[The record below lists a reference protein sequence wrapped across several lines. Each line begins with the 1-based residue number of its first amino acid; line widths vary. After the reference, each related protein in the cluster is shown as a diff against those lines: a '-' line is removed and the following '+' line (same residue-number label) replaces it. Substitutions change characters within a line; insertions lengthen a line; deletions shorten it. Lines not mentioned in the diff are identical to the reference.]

1 MIKKIKEIKNL
12 AVFKSFDWDSNLR
25 DKGNNVINFK
35 PINIL
40 YGRNYS
46 GKTTLSRILRSLE
59 VGEISDKYENPEFL
73 VSFEDGEDISQS
85 KLTEHQR
92 KIRVFNEDFI
102 KENLKFISN
111 PEDSVLPFAI
121 LGGNSSLETE
131 ITDLKKELGNEEEE
145 KETGLYLDYKK
156 AKEQLKISQDNFG
169 RESKKLNAQLSD
181 KATDRKVGIK
191 YQPAKFGDQNYSISK
206 LEKDIKSVQ
215 KEDFQRIGNNKSK
228 ELLILLEE
236 KIKPVIPHPQFH
248 KTKLDEILIQTKELL
263 ERKVGNSDKITELV
277 KDSILNRWVKEGK
290 KLHENKLQECAFC
303 GNEISDERW
312 EKLDKHFD
320 EESDKLESEID
331 QLIRSI
337 DLEKEQ
343 LDNYLEIDKNKFY
356 SKFDKKLEQ
365 LERIKIGIISSAQNE
380 FDLLKKDLEER
391 KNDILNPKK
400 ITAFTISAKR
410 LIWLENLYNKLRT
423 ESNSYS
429 SSLKKDQLQAQEDLR
444 LKEVA
449 DFLETIKYD
458 EELETINELESIF
471 ETDKANKIAILNKI
485 EALKTLILDKQR
497 LMNDEEKGALKVN
510 EFLNNFFGHEFLTL
524 QAVEHPDEHEE
535 KKIKFEIIRDGKK
548 AHHLSE
554 GECSLIA
561 FCYFMAKLDDVETKG
576 TKPIIW
582 IDDPISS
589 LDSNHI
595 FFVYSLI
602 NSEIIVNDKFEQI
615 FISTHNLDF
624 LKYLKRLPKALK
636 KEFSHYFLIT
646 RENDESKICDMP
658 KYLKDYV
665 TEFNFLFH
673 QIYQCAKTD
682 SDTAEHSLFYNF
694 ANNTRKFLEA
704 FLFYKYPNAV
714 ERDDKLKRFFGD
726 NNQAASMTDRINN
739 EYSHLE
745 GLFERS
751 MTPIDVP
758 EMKKTAQFILNKIEE
773 KDQEQYE
780 ALLKSIGVEEVQSA

>member
-1 MIKKIKEIKNL
+1 MIKKIKLIKNL

-25 DKGNNVINFK
+25 DKGNTVINFK

-59 VGEISDKYENPEFL
+59 VGEISNKYENPEFL

-85 KLTEHQR
+85 NLTEHQR

-131 ITDLKKELGNEEEE
+131 ILDLKKELGIDEEE

-215 KEDFQRIGNNKSK
+215 KEDFQRIGNNQSK

-236 KIKPVIPHPQFH
+236 KIKTAIPDPKLH
-248 KTKLDEILIQTKELL
+248 KTKFDIILIQTKELL
-263 ERKVGNSDKITELV
+263 ERKVGDSNKITELV

-312 EKLDKHFD
+312 KKLDKHFD

-337 DLEKEQ
+337 DLEKEH
-343 LDNYLEIDKNKFY
+343 LDYYLEIDKNEFY
-356 SKFDKKLEQ
+356 SKFDNKLEQ
-365 LERIKIGIISSAQNE
+365 LERIKIDIISRVQNE

-400 ITAFTISAKR
+400 ITAFTTSANR

-471 ETDKANKIAILNKI
+471 ETDKASKIAILDKI
-485 EALKTLILDKQR
+485 EDLKKLILDKQR

-524 QAVEHPDEHEE
+524 QAIEHPDENEE

-602 NSEIIVNDKFEQI
+602 NSEIIINDKFEQI

-624 LKYLKRLPKALK
+624 LKYLKRLPKALNK
-636 KEFSHYFLIT
+636 NLSHYFLIT
-646 RENDESKICDMP
+646 RENNESKICDMP

-673 QIYQCAKTD
+673 QIYQCAKAD
-682 SDTAEHSLFYNF
+682 SDTSEHSLFYNF

-714 ERDDKLKRFFGD
+714 ERDDKLKRFFG
-726 NNQAASMTDRINN
+726 NNSQAASMTDRINN

-773 KDQEQYE
+773 KDEEQYE